1 MSDTTPL
8 GIEKLRISVDGV
20 KYGRLLERDR
30 LKRLLE
36 KDRNKFVDLV
46 IQHTGS
52 KADNSEY
59 EAKRY
64 RLYIQALDDVLDY
77 LMEGQNV

>member
-1 MSDTTPL
+1 MKEETW
-8 GIEKLRISVDGV
+8 IDGV

-30 LKRLLE
+30 LRKVLE

-46 IQHTGS
+46 IQHTAS
-52 KADNSEY
+52 KSDNAEY

-64 RLYIQALDDVLDY
+64 RFYIQAIDDVLDY
-77 LMEGQNV
+77 LLEGENV

>member
-1 MSDTTPL
+1 MREETW
-8 GIEKLRISVDGV
+8 IDGV

-52 KADNSEY
+52 KADNAEY

-64 RLYIQALDDVLDY
+64 RFYIQALDDVLDY
-77 LMEGQNV
+77 LMEGPNV